1 MKSSINVNLVKTE
14 EIEKQLSALQK
25 KTANRKVKT
34 DFVNTKGNLAEEM
47 VNAAFQLNEIGTA
60 LATYIGQ
67 TEKVVQN
74 ARVSFDDADKESA
87 KFFG

>member
-1 MKSSINVNLVKTE
+1 MKSSINVNLIKTE
-14 EIEKQLSALQK
+14 EI
-25 KTANRKVKT
+25 
-34 DFVNTKGNLAEEM
+34 

-60 LATYIGQ
+60 LATYTGQ

>member
-25 KTANRKVKT
+25 KTANRKVKI

-60 LATYIGQ
+60 LATFIGQ

>member
-25 KTANRKVKT
+25 KTANRKVKI

-60 LATYIGQ
+60 LATFIGQ

-74 ARVSFDDADKESA
+74 ARVSFDHADKESA
-87 KFFG
+87 KFLG

>member
-1 MKSSINVNLVKTE
+1 MKSSINVNLIKTE

-34 DFVNTKGNLAEEM
+34 DFVNTKGNLAEEI

-60 LATYIGQ
+60 LATFIDH

>member
-34 DFVNTKGNLAEEM
+34 DFVNTKGNLAEEI

-74 ARVSFDDADKESA
+74 ARVSFDHADKESA
-87 KFFG
+87 KFLG

>member
-34 DFVNTKGNLAEEM
+34 DFVNTKGNLAEEI
-47 VNAAFQLNEIGTA
+47 VNAAFQLNEIETA
-60 LATYIGQ
+60 LATFIDH

>member
-14 EIEKQLSALQK
+14 EI
-25 KTANRKVKT
+25 
-34 DFVNTKGNLAEEM
+34 VN
-47 VNAAFQLNEIGTA
+47 VAFQLNEIGTA
-60 LATYIGQ
+60 LATFIGQ

>member
-1 MKSSINVNLVKTE
+1 MKSSINVNLIKTE

-34 DFVNTKGNLAEEM
+34 DFVNTKGNLAEEI